1 HLGSIRQVTNWLGQ
15 QVSRH
20 RYYPFGQEAT
30 PSSTTDPVHK
40 FTGHERDLGFDSE
53 TPLDYMHARYCSPV
67 LGRFLSVDPI
77 LGEAATP
84 QGWNRYAYVR
94 NRPLNYTDP
103 TGEVADI
110 AVDIGF
116 IAYDLGDIAAS
127 VIAGEG
133 VSGEQV
139 LALAADIVGAAI
151 PFATGLGA
159 AVRVASKGDGAVDAA
174 KGASNASAGA
184 SRASG
189 STLPVDESQ
198 LRHIFREAPGHLA
211 DTPANRKLL
220 QNVADDVGTTL
231 GKDRFGNIW
240 SARTLDDGTQ
250 VWVQVRNGVIQNG
263 GVNPTPRIFSPENG
277 LTRGGG

>member
-1 HLGSIRQVTNWLGQ
+1 
-15 QVSRH
+15 
-20 RYYPFGQEAT
+20 
-30 PSSTTDPVHK
+30 
-40 FTGHERDLGFDSE
+40 
-53 TPLDYMHARYCSPV
+53 M
-67 LGRFLSVDPI
+67 GRFLSVDPV

-84 QGWNRYAYVR
+84 QAWNRYAYVR

-159 AVRVASKGDGAVDAA
+159 AVRVASKGDGAVDAV
-174 KGASNASAGA
+174 KGASNLGDGLSGTQSRVGSLDELSRAAGA
-184 SRASG
+184 
-189 STLPVDESQ
+189 P
-198 LRHIFREAPGHLA
+198 
-211 DTPANRKLL
+211 
-220 QNVADDVGTTL
+220 
-231 GKDRFGNIW
+231 DR
-240 SARTLDDGTQ
+240 
-250 VWVQVRNGVIQNG
+250 
-263 GVNPTPRIFSPENG
+263 NG
-277 LTRGGG
+277 LTVAGRSLQKHASRPGSAFATSSRRASDLNEAGQDVVDDILTTPGSVRRNNRLGGVDVVTPDGRGVRFRADGTFRNLLEPSS